1 MSNNIAKIL
10 SKDTVWL
17 ILEELARGN
26 KTPTELAE
34 KFQMSVANVDNFLA
48 RLEDKQIVKRTKKIK
63 KGRGRPFTE
72 YALDRC
78 PVIVMIPSQG
88 KKVLLELNDAD
99 LNELNEFVRKNNGE
113 QI

>member
-1 MSNNIAKIL
+1 MANNIAKIL

-17 ILEELARGN
+17 ILEELSRGN

-48 RLEDKQIVKRTKKIK
+48 RLEDKQIVRRVKKIK

-72 YALDRC
+72 YAIDKC
-78 PVIVMIPSQG
+78 PIIVMMPSLG
-88 KKVLLELNDAD
+88 KKVLLEVDQKIID
-99 LNELNEFVRKNNGE
+99 ELNEFIRKNNGE